1 MFALGF
7 DTTANE
13 RSAYMNLSLR
23 FLLSP
28 KATSSPNQH
37 KIQPYAQWWSHQR
50 SNDLL
55 FRTITF
61 PDVIPRLSETLHLNQ
76 GDFFDIVPPA
86 SAPGGYSYIVTLFF
100 IDTSLNIIKTIQH
113 IFSLLKPGGV
123 WINLGPLLWSSSG
136 VALELSL
143 EEVLQLVEEVGFQ
156 LVPLSECTKESGD
169 HLTKTV
175 ECEYTSD
182 RSAMMRWV
190 YKAELWVARKP

>member
-1 MFALGF
+1 
-7 DTTANE
+7 
-13 RSAYMNLSLR
+13 MNLSLR

-28 KATSSPNQH
+28 KSTSSPDQH
-37 KIQPYAQWWSHQR
+37 KIQPFAQWWSHQR
-50 SNDLL
+50 SNDSL
-55 FRTITF
+55 FRTIEF
-61 PDVIPRLSETLHLNQ
+61 PDTIPRLSDTFRLNQ
-76 GDFFDIVPPA
+76 GDFFDIAPPA

-100 IDTSLNIIKTIQH
+100 IDTSLNIVKTIQH

-123 WINLGPLLWSSSG
+123 WINLGPLLWGSSG

-156 LVPLSECTKESGD
+156 LVPLREFTEESSD
-169 HLTKTV
+169 DLSKTV

-182 RSAMMRWV
+182 QTAMMRWV